1 MEELN
6 FNDTSFI
13 NGSDYS
19 NMTDY
24 IRYSDYEI
32 LFLIMNFVNWVTI
45 AIGFPLVIIILIAVF
60 FQVKNG
66 QDAPVYVINLLV
78 SDIVQFCCRIS
89 VYCYFSDIPDF
100 IKFHA
105 LLVSVGFMMCV
116 SCERY
121 LVVAKPLWYRF
132 RRNIKTYVVV
142 CIVVWI
148 LPVFYPLFHFSFLT
162 RNARMVADIIVIVL
176 LFLPFPLF
184 IFFLVGTIKALSGA
198 FNVPADEKRRIAAI
212 QVVVL
217 IIYTLLFVP
226 FIIWVLCIFN
236 ISYNNF
242 HYNGFMDIAFWYD
255 VAFICVSLSPF
266 ADITLYLFS
275 RKSFMDKFLASIC
288 CKISNNQE
296 TSSTD
301 NESRI
306 VTITE
311 TV

>member
-6 FNDTSFI
+6 FNDTSFT
-13 NGSDYS
+13 NSFNYS
-19 NMTDY
+19 NMSHY

-32 LFLIMNFVNWVTI
+32 LRVIMNFVNWVTI

-78 SDIVQFCCRIS
+78 SNILQLCCRIS
-89 VYCYFSDIPDF
+89 ELSRDANSNALYFLTYYTI
-100 IKFHA
+100 
-105 LLVSVGFMMCV
+105 LVSAGFMMCV

-132 RRNIKTYVVV
+132 RRTIKTYVVV
-142 CIVVWI
+142 CTVVWI
-148 LPVFYPLFHFSFLT
+148 LPVLFPLLIFL
-162 RNARMVADIIVIVL
+162 APDFDITVIITVL
-176 LFLPFPLF
+176 FILAFPLF

-212 QVVVL
+212 QVVEL
-217 IIYTLLFVP
+217 IIYTLLYLPIIVLFVTV
-226 FIIWVLCIFN
+226 FHNKHFRFFVNLRRVAACIF
-236 ISYNNF
+236 
-242 HYNGFMDIAFWYD
+242 
-255 VAFICVSLSPF
+255 LSPL
-266 ADITLYLFS
+266 ADTTLYLLS
-275 RKSFMDKFLASIC
+275 RKSIQDKFLASLC
-288 CKISNNQE
+288 SEISNNQE

-301 NESRI
+301 YDSRI